1 MNDIDNID
9 SIDNVVKTLRSVADY
24 LIAVHATAQELRGHG
39 VGTGVDLDGCLDRA
53 EELQNAA
60 TELVVA
66 RAQRQALVIVSN
78 PPYPRPIS

>member
-1 MNDIDNID
+1 MNDID
-9 SIDNVVKTLRSVADY
+9 SIVKTLRSVADY
-24 LIAVHATAQELRGHG
+24 LLAVHATADELRGHG
-39 VGTGVDLDGCLDRA
+39 LPVSIDLDGCLDRA
-53 EELQNAA
+53 EQLQNAA

>member
-1 MNDIDNID
+1 MNDIDDI
-9 SIDNVVKTLRSVADY
+9 VKTLRSVADY

-39 VGTGVDLDGCLDRA
+39 IGTGVDLNGCLDRA
-53 EELQNAA
+53 EQLQEAA

-78 PPYPRPIS
+78 PPYPRAVS

>member
-1 MNDIDNID
+1 MSDIDP
-9 SIDNVVKTLRSVADY
+9 IDNVVKTLRSVADY

-53 EELQNAA
+53 EQLQNAA

-78 PPYPRPIS
+78 PPFSNAVS

>member
-9 SIDNVVKTLRSVADY
+9 NIDNVVKTLRSV
-24 LIAVHATAQELRGHG
+24 VHATADELRGHG
-39 VGTGVDLDGCLDRA
+39 LPVSIDLDGCLDRA
-53 EELQNAA
+53 EQLQNAA

-78 PPYPRPIS
+78 PPFSSLTS

>member
-1 MNDIDNID
+1 MSDIDP
-9 SIDNVVKTLRSVADY
+9 IDNVVKTLRSVADY

-53 EELQNAA
+53 EQLQNAA

-66 RAQRQALVIVSN
+66 RAQREALVIVSN
-78 PPYPRPIS
+78 PPFSTAVS

>member
-1 MNDIDNID
+1 MSDIDP
-9 SIDNVVKTLRSVADY
+9 IDNVVKTLRSVADY

-53 EELQNAA
+53 EQLQNAA

-78 PPYPRPIS
+78 PPFSSLTS

>member
-1 MNDIDNID
+1 VNDIDDI
-9 SIDNVVKTLRSVADY
+9 VKTLRSVADY

-39 VGTGVDLDGCLDRA
+39 IGTGVDLNGCLDRA
-53 EELQNAA
+53 EQLQEAA

-78 PPYPRPIS
+78 PPYPRAVS

>member
-1 MNDIDNID
+1 MNDIDDI
-9 SIDNVVKTLRSVADY
+9 VKTLRSVADY

-39 VGTGVDLDGCLDRA
+39 VGTGVDLDDCLDRA
-53 EELQNAA
+53 EQLQNAA

-78 PPYPRPIS
+78 PPFPRPIS

>member
-1 MNDIDNID
+1 MSDIDPIDNI
-9 SIDNVVKTLRSVADY
+9 VKTLRSVADY

-53 EELQNAA
+53 EQLQNAA
-60 TELVVA
+60 TEMVVA

-78 PPYPRPIS
+78 PPYSKAVS